1 MSIRLRQLIRKV
13 RSCKTAAEERAV
25 IATEGALIRTA
36 FKDGNEPNRAR
47 NVAKLL
53 YMHMLGYPSH
63 FGQMEC
69 IKLIASPGFPD
80 KRVGYLG
87 LMLLL
92 QEKDEVLMLGTN
104 SLKSD
109 LSHPMT
115 QVVGLALC
123 AVGNLATP
131 DMARDLAM
139 EVDKHL
145 KAGSSSNIRKK
156 AALCTIRVL
165 KKCPELVEDFVDRV
179 VVLLVERSHGVVL
192 CGVQLLIAILEID
205 KAHVAALVKVVPSL
219 VRLMKNLLSTGFSSE
234 YDVAGVTDPFLQV
247 QVLRL
252 LRLLGQYSQDA
263 SEEVN
268 SILSQVATTTET
280 AKNAGNAIL
289 YECVRT
295 IMKLESESSLRSMA
309 VNILGR
315 FLLHRDN
322 NMRYV
327 ALRTLG
333 KVVSQDLA
341 AVQRHRGTIVECLKD
356 PDPSIRV
363 RALDL
368 IFQLVSRNN
377 ARALVAELLNYLV
390 VAPSGQKRDTC
401 SNILQVLED
410 HSPSARWRVDTLLSM
425 LGIAGAECDR
435 SIPSAA
441 VVYVTQNE
449 ELHAHAAHKT
459 FRMMKSD
466 LSQKALT
473 LAGVWFAGEYGDL
486 LLRPC
491 AALPAEDGV
500 EGEEG
505 VDGSAAEWVQ
515 PVLKDDDIEKKTAD
529 EGGSLSKAASFLS
542 LGGSAGIGAAHHAI
556 EAGEIVDLMAKIMKD
571 HNSDRTTKGYVLT
584 ALTKLAGRLGE
595 DQEDAIEALL
605 QTYSGSMNLELQARS
620 CEFTQLLRSELGEL
634 RKGMLDRMPVADE
647 ETVRNRRARFRKD
660 DNGAGGSDDDSD
672 QEDDEDN
679 RGLPSF
685 KISKAS
691 KHKRGGSNSGS
702 SAAAAAASAA
712 SAALAARGGVQPLAG
727 PSPSAGGILAAA
739 KPQAVPNLLDLD
751 DLFGGGGGGG
761 GDGAA
766 APGAGAAAG
775 GSGAAATVDLM
786 ADIFSAPLAATPA
799 AAPAPGAFPGAAGG
813 TQPQPAAA
821 AGLLDPFAPAP
832 APQSATAA
840 AGPAG
845 TPAGPTLAAPA
856 VAQPPPSFVAFD
868 KAGLSVT
875 FELSKPSAAQDRSVT
890 HVKATF
896 RNSGTSDMTGLHFQA
911 AVPKYLRLEMQPAS
925 GSVVKAGG
933 GGSVD
938 QIVRITNSMQ
948 GQKNLLMKLK
958 IVYEVAGA
966 KVQEMASVSS
976 FPPGY

>member
-36 FKDGNEPNRAR
+36 FKEGNDPNRAR

-53 YMHMLGYPSH
+53 YMHMLGEDGYPSH

-109 LSHPMT
+109 LSHPMP
-115 QVVGLALC
+115 QVIGLALC

-131 DMARDLAM
+131 DMSRDLAM

-145 KAGSSSNIRKK
+145 KPGSSSNMRKK

-165 KKCPELVEDFVDRV
+165 KKCPELVEDFIERV
-179 VVLLVERSHGVVL
+179 VVLLVERSHGVVM

-205 KAHVAALVKVVPSL
+205 EAHAEAVVKVVPSL
-219 VRLMKNLLSTGFSSE
+219 VRLMRNLLSTGFSSE

-268 SILSQVATTTET
+268 SVLSQVATTTET
-280 AKNAGNAIL
+280 AKNSGNAIL

-315 FLLHRDN
+315 RVVLFLLHRDN

-327 ALRTLG
+327 ALKTLG

-341 AVQRHRGTIVECLKD
+341 SVQRHRGTIVECLKD

-390 VAPSGQKRDTC
+390 VAPSDQKRDTC
-401 SNILQVLED
+401 SRILQVLED
-410 HSPSARWRVDTLLSM
+410 HSPSGRWRVDTLLSM

-459 FRMMKSD
+459 FRM
-466 LSQKALT
+466 
-473 LAGVWFAGEYGDL
+473 
-486 LLRPC
+486 
-491 AALPAEDGV
+491 
-500 EGEEG
+500 
-505 VDGSAAEWVQ
+505 
-515 PVLKDDDIEKKTAD
+515 I
-529 EGGSLSKAASFLS
+529 
-542 LGGSAGIGAAHHAI
+542 
-556 EAGEIVDLMAKIMKD
+556 KD
-571 HNSDRTTKGYVLT
+571 HNSDRTTRGYVLT

-595 DQEDAIEALL
+595 DQEDAIEGLL

-620 CEFTQLLRSELGEL
+620 CEFGQLLRPELGEL

-647 ETVRNRRARFRKD
+647 ETVRNRRARFR
-660 DNGAGGSDDDSD
+660 N
-672 QEDDEDN
+672 ED
-679 RGLPSF
+679 
-685 KISKAS
+685 
-691 KHKRGGSNSGS
+691 
-702 SAAAAAASAA
+702 
-712 SAALAARGGVQPLAG
+712 
-727 PSPSAGGILAAA
+727 
-739 KPQAVPNLLDLD
+739 
-751 DLFGGGGGGG
+751 
-761 GDGAA
+761 
-766 APGAGAAAG
+766 
-775 GSGAAATVDLM
+775 
-786 ADIFSAPLAATPA
+786 
-799 AAPAPGAFPGAAGG
+799 
-813 TQPQPAAA
+813 
-821 AGLLDPFAPAP
+821 
-832 APQSATAA
+832 
-840 AGPAG
+840 
-845 TPAGPTLAAPA
+845 
-856 VAQPPPSFVAFD
+856 
-868 KAGLSVT
+868 
-875 FELSKPSAAQDRSVT
+875 
-890 HVKATF
+890 
-896 RNSGTSDMTGLHFQA
+896 
-911 AVPKYLRLEMQPAS
+911 
-925 GSVVKAGG
+925 
-933 GGSVD
+933 
-938 QIVRITNSMQ
+938 
-948 GQKNLLMKLK
+948 
-958 IVYEVAGA
+958 
-966 KVQEMASVSS
+966 
-976 FPPGY
+976 

>member
-104 SLKSD
+104 CLKSD

-145 KAGSSSNIRKK
+145 RAGSSSNLRKK

-165 KKCPELVEDFVDRV
+165 KKCPELVEDFIERV
-179 VVLLVERSHGVVL
+179 VVLLVERSHGVVM

-205 KAHVAALVKVVPSL
+205 KAHAEALVKVIPSL

-234 YDVAGVTDPFLQV
+234 YDIAGVTDPFLQV

-280 AKNAGNAIL
+280 AKNSGNAIL

-377 ARALVAELLNYLV
+377 ARALVTELLNYLV

-491 AALPAEDGV
+491 AALPPEEGV

-505 VDGSAAEWVQ
+505 VDGEAAEWVQ
-515 PVLKDDDIEKKTAD
+515 PVLKDDDIDAKKAD
-529 EGGSLSKAASFLS
+529 EGGSMSKAASFLS
-542 LGGSAGIGAAHHAI
+542 LGGSAGIGAAHHAV
-556 EAGEIVDLMAKIMKD
+556 EAGEIVDLMSKIMKD
-571 HNSDRTTKGYVLT
+571 HNSDRTTRGYVLT

-595 DQEDAIEALL
+595 DQEDAIETLL

-620 CEFTQLLRSELGEL
+620 CEFTQLLRPELGEL

-647 ETVRNRRARFRKD
+647 ETVRNRRARFRND
-660 DNGAGGSDDDSD
+660 DNGGGSDDSD
-672 QEDDEDN
+672 QEDDDEDN
-679 RGLPSF
+679 PRGRPSF

-691 KHKRGGSNSGS
+691 KHRRGSSNSNNS
-702 SAAAAAASAA
+702 AVAAAAAT
-712 SAALAARGGVQPLAG
+712 AALAARGGVRPLAG
-727 PSPSAGGILAAA
+727 PASSAGGVLPAIT
-739 KPQAVPNLLDLD
+739 KQQEEVPNLLDLD
-751 DLFGGGGGGG
+751 DLFGGGGA
-761 GDGAA
+761 GDAGTA
-766 APGAGAAAG
+766 APPGPAATG
-775 GSGAAATVDLM
+775 TTATVDLM
-786 ADIFSAPLAATPA
+786 ADIFSAPPAATPA
-799 AAPAPGAFPGAAGG
+799 AAAATAPVAFSGTAQPAP
-813 TQPQPAAA
+813 PAAA
-821 AGLLDPFAPAP
+821 ASLLDPFAPAP
-832 APQSATAA
+832 TAA
-840 AGPAG
+840 
-845 TPAGPTLAAPA
+845 TPAGSALGSTLAAAAAATPA
-856 VAQPPPSFVAFD
+856 AAEPPPSFVAFD
-868 KAGLSVT
+868 KGGLSVT
-875 FELSKPSAAQDRSVT
+875 FELSKPSGSQDPSVT
-890 HVKATF
+890 NVKATF
-896 RNSGTSDMTGLHFQA
+896 RNSGATDITGLHFQA

-933 GGSVD
+933 AGSVE
-938 QIVRITNSMQ
+938 QIVRITNSLQ

-958 IVYEVAGA
+958 IVYEAAGT
-966 KVQEMASVSS
+966 KMQEMASVSS
-976 FPPGY
+976 FPAGY

>member
-36 FKDGNEPNRAR
+36 FKEGNDPTRAR
-47 NVAKLL
+47 NVARLL
-53 YMHMLGYPSH
+53 YMHMFGEDGYPSH

-109 LSHPMT
+109 LSHPMP

-131 DMARDLAM
+131 DMSRDLAM

-145 KAGSSSNIRKK
+145 KPGSSSNMRKK

-165 KKCPELVEDFVDRV
+165 KKCPELVEDFIERV
-179 VVLLVERSHGVVL
+179 VVLLVERSHGVVM

-205 KAHVAALVKVVPSL
+205 EAHAEAVVKVVPSL
-219 VRLMKNLLSTGFSSE
+219 VRLMRNLLSTGFSSE

-268 SILSQVATTTET
+268 SVLSQVATTTET
-280 AKNAGNAIL
+280 AKNSGNAIL

-341 AVQRHRGTIVECLKD
+341 SVQRHRGTIVECLKD

-390 VAPSGQKRDTC
+390 VAPSDQKRDTC
-401 SNILQVLED
+401 SRILQVLED
-410 HSPSARWRVDTLLSM
+410 HSPSGRWRVDTLLSM

-449 ELHAHAAHKT
+449 DLHAHAAHKT
-459 FRMMKSD
+459 FRMIKSD

-491 AALPAEDGV
+491 AALPAEEGV

-505 VDGSAAEWVQ
+505 VDGAA
-515 PVLKDDDIEKKTAD
+515 
-529 EGGSLSKAASFLS
+529 
-542 LGGSAGIGAAHHAI
+542 
-556 EAGEIVDLMAKIMKD
+556 D
-571 HNSDRTTKGYVLT
+571 HNSDRTTRGYVLT
-584 ALTKLAGRLGE
+584 ALTKLAERLGE
-595 DQEDAIEALL
+595 DQEDAIEGLL

-620 CEFTQLLRSELGEL
+620 CEFGQLLRPELGEL

-647 ETVRNRRARFRKD
+647 ETVRNRRARFR
-660 DNGAGGSDDDSD
+660 NEDDD
-672 QEDDEDN
+672 DEG

-685 KISKAS
+685 RISKAS
-691 KHKRGGSNSGS
+691 KHRRGGSGSSGS
-702 SAAAAAASAA
+702 GAAAASARA
-712 SAALAARGGVQPLAG
+712 ARAALGAGKKTVQPLAG
-727 PSPSAGGILAAA
+727 PAASAGGIISSGAPSRQEQAA
-739 KPQAVPNLLDLD
+739 AVPNLLDLD
-751 DLFGGGGGGG
+751 DLFGGGP
-761 GDGAA
+761 GDSAAAVAA
-766 APGAGAAAG
+766 APGGEG
-775 GSGAAATVDLM
+775 KAATVDLM
-786 ADIFSAPLAATPA
+786 ADIFSAKPAQPPA
-799 AAPAPGAFPGAAGG
+799 AAGVV
-813 TQPQPAAA
+813 
-821 AGLLDPFAPAP
+821 DPFAPTP
-832 APQSATAA
+832 APATAA
-840 AGPAG
+840 NGSGGGVG
-845 TPAGPTLAAPA
+845 TTLAAAAAAAAPGREAAPA
-856 VAQPPPSFVAFD
+856 VTAAATSGQPPPPSFVAFE
-868 KAGLSVT
+868 KGGLTVT
-875 FELSKPSAAQDRSVT
+875 FELSKPSPTEDPST
-890 HVKATF
+890 TLVKAIF
-896 RNSGTSDMTGLHFQA
+896 RHSGARGRRTC
-911 AVPKYLRLEMQPAS
+911 
-925 GSVVKAGG
+925 
-933 GGSVD
+933 
-938 QIVRITNSMQ
+938 
-948 GQKNLLMKLK
+948 
-958 IVYEVAGA
+958 
-966 KVQEMASVSS
+966 
-976 FPPGY
+976 

>member
-25 IATEGALIRTA
+25 IAKEGALIRTS

-69 IKLIASPGFPD
+69 IKLIASPSFPD

-92 QEKDEVLMLGTN
+92 QENDEVLMLGTN

-109 LSHPMT
+109 LSHPIS

-131 DMARDLAM
+131 DMSRDLAM

-145 KAGSSSNIRKK
+145 KAGSSSSIRKK

-165 KKCPELVEDFVDRV
+165 KKCPELVEDFIERV

-205 KAHVAALVKVVPSL
+205 KAHASALVKVVPSL
-219 VRLMKNLLSTGFSSE
+219 VRLMRNLLNTGFSSE

-252 LRLLGQYSQDA
+252 LRLLGQHSQDA

-280 AKNAGNAIL
+280 AKNSGNAIL

-333 KVVSQDLA
+333 RVVSQDLA
-341 AVQRHRGTIVECLKD
+341 SVQRHRGTIVECLKD

-377 ARALVAELLNYLV
+377 ARALVAELLNFLV
-390 VAPSGQKRDTC
+390 VAPAEQKRDTC

-410 HSPSARWRVDTLLSM
+410 HAPSARWRVDTLLSM

-441 VVYVTQNE
+441 VVYVAQNE

-459 FRMMKSD
+459 FRMLKSD

-473 LAGVWFAGEYGDL
+473 MAGVWFAGEYGDL
-486 LLRPC
+486 LLQPC
-491 AALPAEDGV
+491 AALPAEEGV

-505 VDGSAAEWVQ
+505 VDGAAAEWVR
-515 PVLKDDDIEKKTAD
+515 PVLKDNDDDGGGGRGGGKNKKAGSGGSS
-529 EGGSLSKAASFLS
+529 EEEAGSLSKAASFLS
-542 LGGSAGIGAAHHAI
+542 LGGSAGIGAAHHAVR
-556 EAGEIVDLMAKIMKD
+556 AGEIVDLMAKIMKD
-571 HNSDRTTKGYVLT
+571 HNSDRATRGYVLM
-584 ALTKLAGRLGE
+584 ALTKLTGRLGE
-595 DQEDAIEALL
+595 DQEEAIESLL

-620 CEFTQLLRSELGEL
+620 CEFSQLLRPEHVGI

-647 ETVRNRRARFRKD
+647 ETVRNRRARFR
-660 DNGAGGSDDDSD
+660 N
-672 QEDDEDN
+672 DDED

-685 KISKAS
+685 RISKAS
-691 KHKRGGSNSGS
+691 KHKRGGSSGGGG
-702 SAAAAAASAA
+702 SAAAAAAK
-712 SAALAARGGVQPLAG
+712 AALAAGKKLQPLAG
-727 PSPSAGGILAAA
+727 PAGDGIFAGGGGLS
-739 KPQAVPNLLDLD
+739 KQQQQQAVPNLLDLD
-751 DLFGGGGGGG
+751 DLFGGGGGAGV
-761 GDGAA
+761 AS
-766 APGAGAAAG
+766 PGAGTGVGPGGIGGAG
-775 GSGAAATVDLM
+775 GGGAATVDLM
-786 ADIFSAPLAATPA
+786 ADIFSAPLTATPA
-799 AAPAPGAFPGAAGG
+799 AAAAAVPMAPPPALGG
-813 TQPQPAAA
+813 VADPFAPSPPLFSGMGMSGPAAA
-821 AGLLDPFAPAP
+821 AAAAAAAAPAAAAPVALTP
-832 APQSATAA
+832 ARVEPAATAA
-840 AGPAG
+840 A
-845 TPAGPTLAAPA
+845 
-856 VAQPPPSFVAFD
+856 PSFVAFE
-868 KAGLSVT
+868 KGGLSVT
-875 FELSKPSAAQDRSVT
+875 FELSKPSPAQDPST
-890 HVKATF
+890 TNVKATF
-896 RNSGTSDMTGLHFQA
+896 RNSGARLAG
-911 AVPKYLRLEMQPAS
+911 LRLEHCCSNNFMLAFAVRTWMYR
-925 GSVVKAGG
+925 GFV
-933 GGSVD
+933 
-938 QIVRITNSMQ
+938 QI
-948 GQKNLLMKLK
+948 
-958 IVYEVAGA
+958 
-966 KVQEMASVSS
+966 
-976 FPPGY
+976 